1 MQFFFFDLT
10 NFNLSPDLLHQQP
23 RFKSN
28 NSIPKNPTFRAKE
41 RARKRRGERG
51 ERFEG
56 KDAFGMERIE
66 EKEETLII
74 KLDKKMKKRIIFFF
88 LEKKTEIQ
96 KYLLMGALCTS

>member
-1 MQFFFFDLT
+1 MQTMQKKKKKEKTDPKEIKNLICFINSQDLKAT
-10 NFNLSPDLLHQQP
+10 TLFQKIQP
-23 RFKSN
+23 F
-28 NSIPKNPTFRAKE
+28 E
-41 RARKRRGERG
+41 RKRER
-51 ERFEG
+51 G